1 MKYLIFY
8 REIKA
13 LGLMLIILKG
23 YVRKLIKVIKVN
35 ESIFEVIVAMGI
47 TSKHK
52 VKLYSQVYQ
61 DLCDSKISEIDLIIK
76 SFEFLLERESN
87 ESILRE
93 FNLEII
99 ETYFPEYPISIKKT
113 FNWYP
118 ELLSKNLFI

>member
-1 MKYLIFY
+1 
-8 REIKA
+8 
-13 LGLMLIILKG
+13 MLIILKG
-23 YVRKLIKVIKVN
+23 YVKKLIKVIKVN

-52 VKLYSQVYQ
+52 VKLSSQVYQ

-99 ETYFPEYPISIKKT
+99 ETYFPEYPIFIK
-113 FNWYP
+113 N
-118 ELLSKNLFI
+118 NLIDTLNS